1 MSAGCIAQRSLSDQ
15 TASALRVAQRSQSIP
30 IPIPIP
36 IRKKL
41 TKGAVAYLRSDEVG
55 SKTLSGRRI
64 AKAVQP

>member
-30 IPIPIP
+30 IPIPK
-36 IRKKL
+36 RL

-55 SKTLSGRRI
+55 DKTLCGAGRI